1 MSDTLIN
8 DDETLLKRFACDC
21 GAIEHG
27 MDVLLEG
34 NDVIFD
40 WYITPI
46 GLWDKV
52 KRIVG
57 RLTGRN
63 ICYNEF
69 ILRKG
74 DIKEL
79 IELLEK
85 AKEERTKKEE
95 EREDE
100 VESGMP

>member
-8 DDETLLKRFACDC
+8 DEETLLKRFACDC

-27 MDVLLEG
+27 MDVLFEKDT
-34 NDVIFD
+34 NEIIFD

-52 KRIVG
+52 KRICG
-57 RLTGRN
+57 ILTGRN
-63 ICYNEF
+63 VCYNEF
-69 ILRKG
+69 ILRKW

-85 AKEERTKKEE
+85 AKGANK
-95 EREDE
+95 
-100 VESGMP
+100 